1 MTDYET
7 MPFEEWRR
15 RIMERGREIHL
26 ANGSRIITTSTPERT
41 FADAIVED
49 LERDL
54 EEEIEHELPIVWGE
68 GLIEHEDTDN
78 MIPNPMMEMLR
89 ESVLKT
95 IRGSEEDDLIKR
107 GYMKP

>member
-26 ANGSRIITTSTPERT
+26 ANGSHILTASTP
-41 FADAIVED
+41 IVSW
-49 LERDL
+49 L
-54 EEEIEHELPIVWGE
+54 EEDSIHPDEYEHE
-68 GLIEHEDTDN
+68 

-89 ESVLKT
+89 EKVLKT
-95 IRGSEEDDLIKR
+95 IRGSEDDLIER